1 MVASRHLAAGNPDP
15 AAPRRASRNSHQ
27 PLRSR
32 RWPGCP
38 SPCAVQNKA
47 PWWEKARA
55 SWRRAPRSKLGRC
68 HSWEHVRLITY
79 YTELST
85 AENRRQASRLTEH
98 DDSDDSSLPRAI
110 QLQPQVYDPR
120 HDDAVQDGFDSLGD
134 AQSQLLMRPLRDD
147 LAEAAELRADALKSD
162 TA

>member
-1 MVASRHLAAGNPDP
+1 M
-15 AAPRRASRNSHQ
+15 
-27 PLRSR
+27 
-32 RWPGCP
+32 
-38 SPCAVQNKA
+38 
-47 PWWEKARA
+47 
-55 SWRRAPRSKLGRC
+55 
-68 HSWEHVRLITY
+68 ITY

-85 AENRRQASRLTEH
+85 AENTRQASRLTEH
-98 DDSDDSSLPRAI
+98 YDSDDSSLPRAI